1 MVSIWLMKILD
12 GKITQGVSRLK
23 ALLRIALR
31 RWGPLSESSFR
42 EEAHEE
48 PLRKGGNALD
58 LPETRHLVAFTT
70 VLETGGFTRAA
81 EALNL
86 TQSALSHQIKT
97 LEEQLGVEVF
107 ARIGKRT
114 VLTQA
119 GELLLKHATVVLRE
133 LEEACQ
139 ALLELRDP
147 GRGRLRIS
155 AAGYSCYLLLP
166 RILEEFKG
174 AYPHV
179 ELSVSADYTGEAV
192 QHLLEGILDVAI
204 LVAPPPV
211 RGLAFEPLAKDEL
224 FVIVPAEHPWA
235 KRRRVRWAELATQVL
250 IIYNKASQTH
260 QLLMR
265 QLAEEGI
272 SAPET
277 MEVREAEAVIE
288 MVKVGLGIAVQ
299 PPWVVHADLQARRLV
314 ALPLGRKGLKRSWA
328 IAYVQSRQ
336 LPPYGQTFV
345 RICRER
351 FSALME
357 ANGSDRVDT
366 KTSHI
371 ATIGS

>member
-1 MVSIWLMKILD
+1 LD
-12 GKITQGVSRLK
+12 
-23 ALLRIALR
+23 
-31 RWGPLSESSFR
+31 F
-42 EEAHEE
+42 
-48 PLRKGGNALD
+48 
-58 LPETRHLVAFTT
+58 PETRHLVAFTT

-119 GELLLKHATVVLRE
+119 GEILLKHATVVLRE
-133 LEEACQ
+133 LADARQ
-139 ALLELRDP
+139 SLLELRDP

-155 AAGYSCYLLLP
+155 SAGYSCYLLLP
-166 RILEEFKG
+166 RILREFKEE
-174 AYPHV
+174 YPRV

-192 QHLLEGILDVAI
+192 QHLLEGILDIAI

-211 RGLAFEPLAKDEL
+211 RGLVIEPLAQDEL

-260 QLLMR
+260 QLLMHR
-265 QLAEEGI
+265 LAEEGTD
-272 SAPET
+272 SPET
-277 MEVREAEAVIE
+277 MEVREAEAVTE
-288 MVKVGLGIAVQ
+288 MVKVGLGIALQ
-299 PPWVVHADLQARRLV
+299 PPWVVRADLRARRLV
-314 ALPLGRKGLKRSWA
+314 ALPLGRTGLKRLWA
-328 IAYVQSRQ
+328 IAYLQGRQ
-336 LPPYGQTFV
+336 LPPYSQTFI

-351 FSALME
+351 FSALMKADAAE
-357 ANGSDRVDT
+357 AIDIESLRRVA
-366 KTSHI
+366 HE
-371 ATIGS
+371 A